1 MTSAS
6 LNFWDIPNHRRRTIL
21 TRSALL
27 ACLVGL
33 AKIFVHYIAIEPIK
47 PNTLFTSLIAST
59 VFLLGFLLSGVLSD
73 YKESERIPGELST
86 SLETLALDINA
97 IPTLNPNAEINP
109 CLNSITIL
117 SKLLIDWL
125 LERVPTSQLI
135 CGFHKCHQEVAKASI
150 YLNGCGTLQA
160 RPQAEMAALLKSINR
175 IETIRETCFI
185 PLVYWLA
192 YASAIVLTTGLL
204 FVGGTNLIESIFS
217 SAAVTFLIFFLLF
230 LISDLDNPFGLSNPK
245 SAENISLDVLQAAC
259 DRVAKIEVLASNNS
273 SH

>member
-6 LNFWDIPNHRRRTIL
+6 LNFWDIPNHRRRSIL

-27 ACLVGL
+27 AGLVGL
-33 AKIFVHYIAIEPIK
+33 AKIFVHYIEIEPSK

-73 YKESERIPGELST
+73 YKESEKIPGEIST
-86 SLETLALDINA
+86 SLETLALDVSA

-135 CGFHKCHQEVAKASI
+135 CGFHKCHHEVAKA
-150 YLNGCGTLQA
+150 
-160 RPQAEMAALLKSINR
+160 
-175 IETIRETCFI
+175 
-185 PLVYWLA
+185 
-192 YASAIVLTTGLL
+192 
-204 FVGGTNLIESIFS
+204 
-217 SAAVTFLIFFLLF
+217 
-230 LISDLDNPFGLSNPK
+230 
-245 SAENISLDVLQAAC
+245 
-259 DRVAKIEVLASNNS
+259 
-273 SH
+273 

>member
-27 ACLVGL
+27 AGLVGL

-73 YKESERIPGELST
+73 YKESERIPGEIST
-86 SLETLALDINA
+86 SLETLALDVNA

-135 CGFHKCHQEVAKASI
+135 CGFHKCHHEVAKASI

-160 RPQAEMAALLKSINR
+160 RPQAEMAALLKVSIELR
-175 IETIRETCFI
+175 QFEKHASY
-185 PLVYWLA
+185 PLF
-192 YASAIVLTTGLL
+192 TG
-204 FVGGTNLIESIFS
+204 
-217 SAAVTFLIFFLLF
+217 
-230 LISDLDNPFGLSNPK
+230 
-245 SAENISLDVLQAAC
+245 
-259 DRVAKIEVLASNNS
+259 
-273 SH
+273 

>member
-6 LNFWDIPNHRRRTIL
+6 LNFWYIPNHRRRSIL

-27 ACLVGL
+27 AGLVGL
-33 AKIFVHYIAIEPIK
+33 AKIFVHYIEIEPIK
-47 PNTLFTSLIAST
+47 PDTLFTSLIAST

-73 YKESERIPGELST
+73 YKESEKLPGEIST
-86 SLETLALDINA
+86 SLETLALDISA

-135 CGFHKCHQEVAKASI
+135 CGFHKCHHEVAKASI

-160 RPQAEMAALLKSINR
+160 RPQAEMAALLKVSIELR
-175 IETIRETCFI
+175 QFEKHASY
-185 PLVYWLA
+185 PLF
-192 YASAIVLTTGLL
+192 TG
-204 FVGGTNLIESIFS
+204 
-217 SAAVTFLIFFLLF
+217 
-230 LISDLDNPFGLSNPK
+230 
-245 SAENISLDVLQAAC
+245 
-259 DRVAKIEVLASNNS
+259 
-273 SH
+273 

>member
-21 TRSALL
+21 TQSALL
-27 ACLVGL
+27 AGLVGL

-73 YKESERIPGELST
+73 YKESERIPGEIST
-86 SLETLALDINA
+86 SLETLALDVYA
-97 IPTLNPNAEINP
+97 IPTLNPKAEINP

-185 PLVYWLA
+185 PLVY
-192 YASAIVLTTGLL
+192 
-204 FVGGTNLIESIFS
+204 
-217 SAAVTFLIFFLLF
+217 
-230 LISDLDNPFGLSNPK
+230 
-245 SAENISLDVLQAAC
+245 
-259 DRVAKIEVLASNNS
+259 
-273 SH
+273 